1 MYARLTTM
9 QIHTNKIEEMI
20 NIFNKSIVPAA
31 KAQKG
36 YCRLNLYL
44 NQKSGEAVSVAVW
57 ENEGDARAN
66 EESLYYQE
74 QLVKLRHLFSEPP
87 TREGYDLIIEA

>member
-1 MYARLTTM
+1 M
-9 QIHTNKIEEMI
+9 QVRTNKIEEMI

-36 YCRLNLYL
+36 YCQLNLYL

-57 ENEGDARAN
+57 ESEDDARAN
-66 EESLYYQE
+66 EESRYYQE

-87 TREGYDLIIEA
+87 IREGYDLVIEA